1 MTRAQ
6 GTGTKRIRGAG
17 FGLLYGA
24 LAVRPSRVL
33 LIVSTVV
40 KASGALAGVVG
51 MLRGRRD
58 VITPVSLA
66 DAAWLPGFVCAS
78 TRTPR

>member
-1 MTRAQ
+1 MPTARARTL
-6 GTGTKRIRGAG
+6 GVVIAG
-17 FGLLYGA
+17 FGLLYAA

-33 LIVSTVV
+33 LIASTIA
-40 KASGALAGVVG
+40 KASGALTGVVY

-58 VITPVSLA
+58 VITLVSLA